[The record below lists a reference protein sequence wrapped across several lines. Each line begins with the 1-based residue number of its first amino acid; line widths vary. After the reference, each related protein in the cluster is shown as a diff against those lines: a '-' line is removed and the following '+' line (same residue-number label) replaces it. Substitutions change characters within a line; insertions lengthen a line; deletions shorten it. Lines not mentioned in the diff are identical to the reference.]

1 MTTPELDP
9 TLAIPVVL
17 DKKAAVLPAIRLPL
31 ASFAT
36 AFACEVCP
44 TAMLAEAKKT
54 ATVAVVGGGVTLPP
68 DVTASDPLPDTP
80 SMVARIDAV
89 PAFVPVTTPDP
100 DTLATPVVVETHD
113 ADLPDS
119 TLP

>member
-17 DKKAAVLPAIRLPL
+17 DKKVAVLPAIRLPL

-44 TAMLAEAKKT
+44 TAMLAESKKT
-54 ATVAVVGGGVTLPP
+54 ATVAVGGGGGGGGVTVLPE
-68 DVTASDPLPDTP
+68 VTESDPLPETP
-80 SMVARIDAV
+80 SMVA
-89 PAFVPVTTPDP
+89 
-100 DTLATPVVVETHD
+100 
-113 ADLPDS
+113 
-119 TLP
+119 